1 MRQKTLLLLG
11 LLLGSLLAAPE
22 VSSAAGSHQE
32 RSGSGSRPGSM
43 SGSGSRPASGSM
55 PGSPFNISTNDRGL
69 QQVVLNA
76 TRSFNSQSND
86 AFLFRPSSIL
96 RAQRQIVKGFRYIV
110 DLDISRTVCRK
121 REKVSNLTDCVFQ
134 PEGPLQQ
141 TFRCH
146 VEVWIVPWK
155 HQTNDLEF
163 LCKSETVLKLS

>member
-1 MRQKTLLLLG
+1 MRLKTLL

-22 VSSAAGSHQE
+22 VSSAAGSHQG
-32 RSGSGSRPGSM
+32 RSMLRSRPG
-43 SGSGSRPASGSM
+43 SGSM

-86 AFLFRPSSIL
+86 AFLFRPSSIH
-96 RAQRQIVKGFRYIV
+96 RAQRQIVKGIRYIV

-121 REKVSNLTDCVFQ
+121 REKVSNLTDCSFQ
-134 PEGPLQQ
+134 PEGPLHQ

-146 VEVWIVPWK
+146 FEVWIVPWK
-155 HQTNDLEF
+155 HEMKNLSF
-163 LCKSETVLKLS
+163 FCKSETHLKLS